1 MRTPTSVLL
10 VVKAG
15 HAGALDLAGIMRSWL
30 AARGASAAVL
40 AADVAPD
47 ELRAAASGRDAV
59 IVLGGD
65 GTVVGVCRRL
75 AALGAAAPPYM
86 GVNFGQVGF
95 LAEVAPNGWEACL
108 ERLLAGE
115 LRASPRLC
123 LAWEARGR
131 ADAQGLAVNDVV
143 VGRGSLARVLPVRV
157 VVEGPGGEEHD
168 LGWVRSDG
176 MVIST
181 PQGTSAYALSA
192 HGALLHPDIR
202 GMAVTPV
209 SPFFKS
215 FPAMVL
221 PPDRRVRLETPPRM
235 SFPAETP
242 GRDENGPL
250 AVDAFL
256 TVDGQEGLALAPGDT
271 VTVRCL
277 DAGLSQLSPPRDSY
291 FARLRERG
299 FIGTGDEAL
308 FRADLPLAAGRP

>member
-1 MRTPTSVLL
+1 MKDFPSPSFLL

-15 HAGALDLAGIMRSWL
+15 HAGALALARIMRSWL
-30 AARGASAAVL
+30 ETRRASAAIL
-40 AADVAPD
+40 AADAPA
-47 ELRAAASGRDAV
+47 ETLRAAAAGRSAV

-75 AALGAAAPPYM
+75 AGLGSAAPPYM

-95 LAEVAPNGWEACL
+95 LAEVPPDGWEAWL
-108 ERLLAGE
+108 ERLLAGT
-115 LRASPRLC
+115 LCARPRLC
-123 LAWEARGR
+123 LAWEARGH
-131 ADAQGLAVNDVV
+131 AGVNGLAVNDVV

-157 VVEGPGGEEHD
+157 VVEDPDGEEHD

-192 HGALLHPDIR
+192 HGALLHPDVR
-202 GMAVTPV
+202 GLAVTPV

-221 PPDRRVRLETPPRM
+221 PPERGVRLETAPRAP
-235 SFPAETP
+235 FPAENA
-242 GRDENGPL
+242 GRDEEGPL

-256 TVDGQEGLALAPGDT
+256 TVDGQEGFALAPGDA

-277 DAGLSQLSPPRDSY
+277 DAGLSQMTLPHDSY
-291 FARLRERG
+291 FGRLGERG
-299 FIGTGDEAL
+299 FLRTGAC
-308 FRADLPLAAGRP
+308 

>member
-15 HAGALDLAGIMRSWL
+15 HAGALDLAGIMHSWL
-30 AARGASAAVL
+30 AARGASSAIL
-40 AADVAPD
+40 AADVPPE

-86 GVNFGQVGF
+86 GVNFGRVGF
-95 LAEVAPNGWEACL
+95 LAEVAPNGWENCL

-115 LRASPRLC
+115 LRARPRLC
-123 LAWEARGR
+123 LEWEARG
-131 ADAQGLAVNDVV
+131 ASGLAVNDVV

-157 VVEGPGGEEHD
+157 VVEGPGGEAHD

-202 GMAVTPV
+202 GVAVTPV

-221 PPDRRVRLETPPRM
+221 PPDRRVRLETPPRVP
-235 SFPAETP
+235 FPTAIP
-242 GRDENGPL
+242 GRDEDGPL

-256 TVDGQEGLALAPGDT
+256 TVDGQEGLALAPGDA

-277 DAGLSQLSPPRDSY
+277 DAGLSQLTPPQDSY
-291 FARLRERG
+291 FGRLRERG
-299 FIGTGDEAL
+299 FIGTGEEAA
-308 FRADLPLAAGRP
+308 FRADLPPATGRP

>member
-1 MRTPTSVLL
+1 MGTSTSVLL

-15 HAGALDLAGIMRSWL
+15 HAGALDLAGTMRSWL
-30 AARGASAAVL
+30 EARGASAAVL
-40 AADVAPD
+40 AADVPPE

-95 LAEVAPNGWEACL
+95 LAEVAPGGWEICL

-115 LRASPRLC
+115 LRARPRLC
-123 LAWEARGR
+123 LAWEARGT
-131 ADAQGLAVNDVV
+131 AGLAVNDVV

-221 PPDRRVRLETPPRM
+221 PPDRRVRLETPPRAP
-235 SFPAETP
+235 FPADTP
-242 GRDENGPL
+242 GRDEDGPL

-277 DAGLSQLSPPRDSY
+277 DAGLSQLTPSRDSY

-299 FIGTGDEAL
+299 FIGTGEDA
-308 FRADLPLAAGRP
+308 FRGDLPAGRP